1 MSDRDIPDQPPRRSE
16 RPLVELAPTGLGF
29 AADDGTL
36 VYANAAWREL
46 YGFRGRFPAAVEDVM
61 SLIVPEHHDRMRDVF
76 ETAERGE
83 EGQCWLRTVAGR
95 HIDHRLRRIEE
106 PRDPSIRY
114 IGAATDV
121 TELTEALD
129 AVRRSDER
137 FRTITSSLPVAVFR
151 TDPDGAI
158 TWANEWMKELSGYE
172 LEEGKGR
179 SAFDLI
185 HPDDRRA
192 ALSRA
197 IAAADAGVPFESEHR
212 FIRSDGSERWVLV
225 RTTPV
230 HDADGDIVEHIGT
243 LEDVTGY
250 HLRTSELAHAA
261 AHDPLTGLPNR
272 ASVLRRLEDLCAA
285 SRGRYDVGLIFIDLD
300 DFKQVNDDHGHQAG
314 DAVLVE
320 VARRLST
327 ATRSQDLVGRLAGD
341 EFMIVCAGIEGM
353 GQVDAVAERARHL
366 IEEQPIV
373 HAGDEL
379 LARVS
384 IGCSIGPG
392 GGSVPDL
399 IQQADQAMYT
409 DKRNRRH

>member
-1 MSDRDIPDQPPRRSE
+1 MSDRDNPDQSPRRSE

-46 YGFRGRFPAAVEDVM
+46 YGFRGRFPAAIEDVVA
-61 SLIVPEHHDRMRDVF
+61 LVVPEHHDRMREVF
-76 ETAERGE
+76 EAAEQGE

-95 HIDHRLRRIEE
+95 HIDHRLRRVEE

-121 TELTEALD
+121 TELTEVLEE
-129 AVRRSDER
+129 VRRSDER

-151 TDPDGAI
+151 TDPTGAI
-158 TWANEWMKELSGYE
+158 TWANEWMKELSGFD
-172 LEEGKGR
+172 LDDWAGR
-179 SAFDLI
+179 SAFEII
-185 HPDDRRA
+185 HPEDRRA
-192 ALSRA
+192 ALRRA

-212 FIRSDGSERWVLV
+212 FIRRDGSERWVLV
-225 RTTPV
+225 RTTPLR
-230 HDADGDIVEHIGT
+230 DADGNIVEHLGT

-250 HLRTSELAHAA
+250 HMRTSELAHAA

-272 ASVLRRLEDLCAA
+272 ASVLSRLEDLCAA

-300 DFKQVNDDHGHQAG
+300 DFKRVNDEHGHQAG

-327 ATRSQDLVGRLAGD
+327 ATRSQDLVGRFAGD

-366 IEEQPIV
+366 IEE
-373 HAGDEL
+373 HAVPQGDAAL
-379 LARVS
+379 RARVS
-384 IGCSIGPG
+384 IGCAIGPG
-392 GGSVPDL
+392 NGSVPEL
-399 IQQADQAMYT
+399 IQQADQAMYA
-409 DKRNRRH
+409 DKRGRRS